1 MKPQSQLLSRRLT
14 SLQESKVTP
23 FQAQVLNAL
32 LQVPSGKV
40 TTYKEISKVIDC
52 NSSQAIG
59 QALKRNPFAP
69 EVPCHRVIKSDFSI
83 GGYCGSFEKAPKK
96 MKHLQDEGVMFYK
109 MDDKNKWLV
118 DPSCIYRFED
128 EVVTN
133 LW

>member
-1 MKPQSQLLSRRLT
+1 MKPQSQLLPRRLT
-14 SLQESKVTP
+14 SLQQSKVTP

-32 LQVPSGKV
+32 LQVPYGKV
-40 TTYKEISKVIDC
+40 TTYKEISKAIDC

-69 EVPCHRVIKSDFSI
+69 DVPCHRVIKSDLSI
-83 GGYCGSFEKAPKK
+83 GGYGGSFDKGIEK
-96 MKHLQDEGVMFYK
+96 MKHLKDEGVIFYQNN
-109 MDDKNKWLV
+109 DKNKWLV

-128 EVVTN
+128 VTVTN